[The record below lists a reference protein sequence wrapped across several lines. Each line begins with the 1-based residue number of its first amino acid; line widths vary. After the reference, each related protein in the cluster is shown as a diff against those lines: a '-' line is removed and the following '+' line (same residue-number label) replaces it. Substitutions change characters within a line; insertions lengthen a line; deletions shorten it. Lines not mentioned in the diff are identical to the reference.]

1 MKTLEKTQ
9 VSNDVLVKDMNEF
22 LADLQ
27 IYYQNL
33 RGFHWNVKG
42 SLFFVLHAKFEEY
55 YNEVSERA
63 DEVAERI
70 LTIGGQPL
78 HAFSQYLAVADIPEV
93 TDVHEGRKAVEL
105 VIQQS
110 EILLKKMNAL
120 KDTAATID
128 DEASTTL
135 FSDMIGETEKQI
147 WMLKTFLS

>member
-9 VSNDVLVKDMNEF
+9 VSNDVLVKGMNEF

-42 SLFFVLHAKFEEY
+42 SLFFVLHAKFEQY

-70 LTIGGQPL
+70 LTIGGKPL

-120 KDTAATID
+120 KDTAAAID